1 MKQGGYDM
9 LESMMGSRDRVKA
22 KIVCWNKVPCLIVSF
37 KDSDPPLVWQM
48 DLEKL
53 TSYSLKLVEKEG
65 EWDLGYTA
73 PDAAFVVVAHFDV
86 RTHAEAA
93 FEAVQAALIKGACAG
108 SSTGR
113 SIGAKVFRTLLLV
126 VFVAILLLFAG
137 SWVASSLS
145 AFLGADRA
153 PAQMVEQKPMTL
165 DDVPPD
171 AAVLKREPKIESGV
185 PMNADDVLPRDVQ

>member
-1 MKQGGYDM
+1 M
-9 LESMMGSRDRVKA
+9 LESMMGSRARVKA

-65 EWDLGYTA
+65 EWDLGYA
-73 PDAAFVVVAHFDV
+73 VPDAAFVTVAHFDV

-93 FEAVQAALIKGACAG
+93 YEAIQTALING
-108 SSTGR
+108 SYVGPSTGR
-113 SIGAKVFRTLLLV
+113 SLGSKLFRGLLLV
-126 VFVAILLLFAG
+126 IFIAFLLLLAG
-137 SWVASSLS
+137 NWAATSLS
-145 AFLGADRA
+145 TFLGGDQA
-153 PAQMVEQKPMTL
+153 PAEVVEQKPMTL

-171 AAVLKREPKIESGV
+171 AAVLKREPKVETGV